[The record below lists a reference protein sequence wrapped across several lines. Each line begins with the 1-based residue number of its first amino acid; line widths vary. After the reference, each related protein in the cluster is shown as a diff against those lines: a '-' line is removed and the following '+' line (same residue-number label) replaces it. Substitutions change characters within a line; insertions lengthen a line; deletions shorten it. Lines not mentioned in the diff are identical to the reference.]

1 MIIHQA
7 AFGPLKGHA
16 FLEGSSTLLEET
28 FRNAAWL
35 TDLPQTAP
43 AGVVWSP
50 FFRLVRHDKYLL
62 LIHTRPYSAAT
73 RAGMVLSR
81 VAFIPVELVEQINDL
96 RPIARR
102 LQAEWCEGDATA
114 HIDFS
119 SPPFSTK
126 VDEPSVLTMQIAS
139 ALSQN
144 VKRPLVVIGQ
154 EDFDTA
160 MFDLWTRVPPE
171 FRISLLFGLSFGHD
185 DVRDLSIV
193 CTPKELWARWD
204 QRLQVDR
211 AEEVSNCSYSATLLK
226 LPTTDASRAF
236 SRDLQ
241 LALDSPTAIKIALR
255 AYELWT
261 NSSGPSDDVALL
273 RILAEKSGSLTSAMI
288 IKSAIIEKLASS
300 YQNWSGKD
308 VLSMRNIEFAAF
320 PGAKGLAECLE
331 LWASAL
337 PARATTSDVREIFQA
352 WSTAKPTPLWLGAI
366 TAGLKSMLTNQSAS
380 DLTFIE
386 LWHSIVIS
394 PENGQRLAEILPNIA
409 SPPKGFVDCIPKSLN
424 ERLADDL
431 LPEFVLRG
439 WWDCIGVLLAR
450 SRSVTAAVNTAIN
463 LNAKNCK
470 KTLLTNSLSEGSDH
484 EIVSAAIT
492 TRDVIALEIAA
503 IACIRTPSVLMQF
516 DWKDPAWFQLL
527 GEAISK
533 SDDIIEWLPNPEI
546 GMATIIDARLNN
558 EEIWSV
564 LVKTPLANLSNVRG
578 RERAWE
584 IIHSNYLTDIAETT
598 AKFWLSRYEAGT
610 LPPVDV
616 EPYLLNAI
624 RTQVNA
630 ENYLLE
636 VLQRDPAAL
645 LRYLRDFGFA
655 SERDAQHFLRAVR
668 QTNTTLTDVA
678 ARAIGEACRENR
690 WTRAALDAAQSLQ
703 ARSDFRPIVS
713 ECISILGYVDRMWF
727 GFQLGFPVSLS
738 ADEAWAAFES
748 EAVSLY
754 PRGPSERELWSRS
767 GGQVEDLD
775 EKGNGR
781 AIWHRVVSELR
792 SGRAPGVHALLNVM
806 LEDFQFNDTL
816 KQLARQ
822 SFRR

>member
-16 FLEGSSTLLEET
+16 FLEGSSTLLEEA

-43 AGVVWSP
+43 AGVIWSP
-50 FFRLVRHDKYLL
+50 FFRLVRHEKYLL

-96 RPIARR
+96 RPLARR
-102 LQAEWCEGDATA
+102 LQAEWGEGDATT

-119 SPPFSTK
+119 SPSFSTK
-126 VDEPSVLTMQIAS
+126 VDEPSVLTMQVAS

-160 MFDLWTRVPPE
+160 MFELWMRVPPE
-171 FRISLLFGLSFGHD
+171 FRISLLFGLSFGQD

-226 LPTTDASRAF
+226 LPSTDASRAF
-236 SRDLQ
+236 ARDLQ

-273 RILAEKSGSLTSAMI
+273 RILAEKAGSLSSAMI

-320 PGAKGLAECLE
+320 PGATDLAECLGI
-331 LWASAL
+331 WASAL
-337 PARATTSDVREIFQA
+337 SARATATDVREIFQA
-352 WSTAKPTPLWLGAI
+352 WSSAKPTSLWLDAI
-366 TAGLKSMLTNQSAS
+366 TAGLKSVLSQQNLS
-380 DLTFIE
+380 DLIFVE
-386 LWHSIVIS
+386 LWRSIVIS
-394 PENGQRLAEILPNIA
+394 PKNGQRFAGILPNITN
-409 SPPKGFVDCIPKSLN
+409 PPKGFVDCIPKPLD
-424 ERLADDL
+424 EGLADDL

-450 SRSVTAAVNTAIN
+450 SRSVDSALKIAVSLDAKSCKRIL
-463 LNAKNCK
+463 LN
-470 KTLLTNSLSEGSDH
+470 NSLSEGSDQ
-484 EIVSAAIT
+484 EIISAAIV
-492 TRDVIALEIAA
+492 TRDVTALEIAA
-503 IACIRTPSVLMQF
+503 IACIRTPSILKQF
-516 DWKDPAWFQLL
+516 DWKDPTWFQLL

-546 GMATIIDARLNN
+546 GMATIIDARLND
-558 EEIWSV
+558 EAIWCV
-564 LVKTPLANLSNVRG
+564 VAKTPLANLSSVRG

-584 IIHSNYLTDIAETT
+584 IIHSNYLNNIAETT
-598 AKFWLSRYEAGT
+598 AKFCLSRYEAGT
-610 LPPVDV
+610 LAPIDV

-624 RTQVNA
+624 RSRVNA

-645 LRYLRDFGFA
+645 IRYLRDFSFA
-655 SERDAQHFLRAVR
+655 SERDAQFFLRGVK
-668 QTNTTLTDVA
+668 QSNTTLTDFA
-678 ARAIGEACRENR
+678 ARAIGEICKQNR
-690 WTRAALDAAQSLQ
+690 WVRAALDAAQSLQ
-703 ARSDFRPIVS
+703 ARPDFRPLVS
-713 ECISILGYVDRMWF
+713 ECLSILSYMDRIWF
-727 GFQLGFPVSLS
+727 GFQLGLPVSLS

-767 GGQVEDLD
+767 GGRVEDLD

-781 AIWHRVVSELR
+781 AIWHRVVLELR
-792 SGRAPGVHALLNVM
+792 SGRAPGVHALLSGM

-822 SFRR
+822 NFRR